1 MNPTRAHYRHS
12 ALQRQPTLPEYFQ
25 DGSRDGTD
33 KEKPPYNDEEY
44 ASNIEF
50 KWRSRDNRKGRHT
63 LLVDPSDSSGKYI
76 TPKPTTTL
84 HAAGQGI
91 LRMVTQYPYWDISYL
106 VAIIFTLGS
115 VVWVI
120 NAFFAWLPLVRPSTE
135 FHNEFLYGGG
145 ITAFIGATIFEI
157 GSVLLMFEAVNENR
171 AGCFGWAL
179 EKVLEGDGR
188 RGERLRIRADK
199 DGCSHHHTNKHN
211 LVGRPDGRFCFT
223 HLSSGDRTGTSR
235 CKHIRDSPISERKF
249 EEFPRVHIVALK
261 SSCICTLESCQTLL
275 SNDVLLR
282 VSHAFSLNAPN
293 LSSRLPLHSTANK
306 SHTVRAS
313 SHHSNI
319 ADSNASGDSP
329 IEKPMHTNDDAKS
342 WVWFPTTHDLFTHY
356 FREIGFLASF
366 AQFCGASKSSTHPS
380 PTHPVVLTLTS
391 HILDFGVHSSAGDQ
405 Q

>member
-12 ALQRQPTLPEYFQ
+12 ALQRQPTLPEYVQ
-25 DGSRDGTD
+25 DRSRDGTD

-91 LRMVTQYPYWDISYL
+91 LRMVTQYPYWDVSYL

-135 FHNEFLYGGG
+135 FHNELLYGGG

-179 EKVLEGDGR
+179 EKVLEGNGR
-188 RGERLRIRADK
+188 RREKLRIRADK

-211 LVGRPDGRFCFT
+211 LVGKPDGRFCFT

-235 CKHIRDSPISERKF
+235 CKHIRDSPISEYKF
-249 EEFPRVHIVALK
+249 GEFPKVHVVALN
-261 SSCICTLESCQTLL
+261 SSYVCTLESRQTLL

-282 VSHAFSLNAPN
+282 VSHVFLLKGPQSKLPPCPSIAQLTNPTQLEHLPMTPISPTPTPLGI
-293 LSSRLPLHSTANK
+293 LRSRNPCI
-306 SHTVRAS
+306 R
-313 SHHSNI
+313 
-319 ADSNASGDSP
+319 
-329 IEKPMHTNDDAKS
+329 
-342 WVWFPTTHDLFTHY
+342 TTTQNHGF
-356 FREIGFLASF
+356 GFLLPTICLRTIFEKLGSL
-366 AQFCGASKSSTHPS
+366 HPS
-380 PTHPVVLTLTS
+380 PSSVVPVNLPHTPCRRIPLC
-391 HILDFGVHSSAGDQ
+391 
-405 Q
+405 